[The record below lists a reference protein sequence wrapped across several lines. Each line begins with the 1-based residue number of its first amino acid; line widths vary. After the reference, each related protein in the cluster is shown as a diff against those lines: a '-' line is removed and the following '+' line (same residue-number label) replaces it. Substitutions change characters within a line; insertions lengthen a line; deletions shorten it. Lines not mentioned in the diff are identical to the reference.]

1 MSTDPHM
8 HGSLPLARDHFRDQT
23 PKRPRTSERQPK
35 GKQASVEQRFARTAK
50 AGRKAAHAAVAAGKH
65 VAQAARWT
73 AGQSLRIGS
82 NVAGAIA
89 RLRPARVAKASA
101 GGERSFYT
109 CLPDRLAT
117 LAGLS
122 AEQHELVR
130 RSLPERQIHQAGSPL
145 LTEGEM
151 MPRPTLI
158 LSGWA
163 CRTRVHDGKL
173 HVLGILVPGDGI
185 NLFGPPGAV
194 SSTNVCAMTT
204 VETVNAQ
211 PVIDLVEESED
222 DSALRL
228 STHRMM
234 AEEEAFLLNQ
244 ALRAT
249 MKSPVARLA
258 HLLAELQFRLA
269 RTGLASATDMPF
281 PLDRRTVA
289 AALGL
294 SPSIVG
300 RAVRVLEARRIARFG
315 HNRVLIQREAELRRI
330 AGFTPPAFSDTV
342 RRHLIND
349 VPESDIV
356 MPAPWMDPGTHTF
369 ELERRPA

>member
-1 MSTDPHM
+1 M
-8 HGSLPLARDHFRDQT
+8 
-23 PKRPRTSERQPK
+23 
-35 GKQASVEQRFARTAK
+35 
-50 AGRKAAHAAVAAGKH
+50 VAAGKH
-65 VAQAARWT
+65 VARAVRWT
-73 AGQSLRIGS
+73 SAKSLQLGT
-82 NVAGAIA
+82 NAVNALA
-89 RLRPARVAKASA
+89 RLRPARPVRVAANA
-101 GGERSFYT
+101 ERSFYT

-122 AEQHELVR
+122 PEQHDLVR
-130 RSLPERQIHQAGSPL
+130 NSLPERQIHQSGSTL
-145 LTEGEM
+145 LAEGEP

-163 CRTRVHDGKL
+163 CRTRVHDGRL

-185 NLFGPPGAV
+185 NLFGPPGMV
-194 SSTNVCAMTT
+194 SSTSVCAMTT

-211 PVIDLVEESED
+211 PVIDLVEQSED

-249 MKSPVARLA
+249 MRSPVARLA

-294 SPSIVG
+294 SPSVVG
-300 RAVRVLEARRIARFG
+300 RAGRILETRRIARFG
-315 HNRVLIQREAELRRI
+315 HNRVLIQREAELRKI
-330 AGFTPPAFSDTV
+330 AGFTPPVFSDGV

-349 VPESDIV
+349 VPEHEIV
-356 MPAPWMDPGTHTF
+356 MPAPWMDAGTHTF